1 MTILFNEDLLPN
13 FINALHVD
21 DIMKMAVILLIVTLS
36 LTVGYRSKSLK
47 EEKNEAIQQNTKAQQ
62 TLFEEKMRAEKLEE
76 LDVLKTKLY
85 TNITHEFRTPLTVI
99 MGINDELSETTNQLS
114 LPKEKKEKILQNQQL
129 IHRNSENLLTLV
141 NQLLD
146 LSKSDSQLI
155 DLQLKQG
162 DIITYLNYLTES
174 FFSKAKEKDI
184 RLVFY
189 SELSSLMMDYDEQK
203 IQHIAYNL
211 LSNALKF
218 TPEKG
223 KIIMHASNID
233 HTEKP
238 MLQLIVKDTGI
249 GIPEDQLAFIFDR
262 FYQVDDSHTRQ
273 VDGSGVG
280 LSLTKDMVEL
290 MSGDIS
296 VDSQVDVGTTFTV
309 RLPITN
315 QAEKD
320 QTLKSDRQAIIT
332 QELSLQGQDDI
343 PTDIN
348 PEDDKPILLIAEDNK
363 DVFTYLQQVLGQ
375 SYQIIKAHNGEEGI
389 NKAIAYVP
397 DLIISDVMMP
407 IKDGYE
413 LTSTLKKD
421 TRTSHI
427 PIIILTAKASDS
439 DKMTGLKTGADAYLY
454 KPFNKEELRIR
465 IAQLLESRNKLRDH
479 YAALY
484 NETIKDSNGAERQ
497 NTQESKPLDRE
508 EEFLQFLQEIIH
520 DDLKNQ
526 NLNAAYLA
534 QKAGISQSQL
544 YRKLK
549 ALTGETPNSLIKDI
563 RLQKS
568 LPLLKDLDN
577 HISEV
582 AYEVG
587 FNNPSYFTRSF
598 HKKFGLSPLAYRK
611 K

>member
-1 MTILFNEDLLPN
+1 
-13 FINALHVD
+13 
-21 DIMKMAVILLIVTLS
+21 
-36 LTVGYRSKSLK
+36 
-47 EEKNEAIQQNTKAQQ
+47 
-62 TLFEEKMRAEKLEE
+62 
-76 LDVLKTKLY
+76 
-85 TNITHEFRTPLTVI
+85 
-99 MGINDELSETTNQLS
+99 
-114 LPKEKKEKILQNQQL
+114 
-129 IHRNSENLLTLV
+129 
-141 NQLLD
+141 
-146 LSKSDSQLI
+146 
-155 DLQLKQG
+155 
-162 DIITYLNYLTES
+162 
-174 FFSKAKEKDI
+174 
-184 RLVFY
+184 
-189 SELSSLMMDYDEQK
+189 
-203 IQHIAYNL
+203 
-211 LSNALKF
+211 
-218 TPEKG
+218 
-223 KIIMHASNID
+223 
-233 HTEKP
+233 

-290 MSGDIS
+290 MNGDIS
-296 VDSQVDVGTTFTV
+296 VESQVDVGTTFTI

-320 QTLKSDRQAIIT
+320 LTLKSDKQAIIS
-332 QELSLQGQDDI
+332 QELSFQGQDDI
-343 PTDIN
+343 ATEID

-413 LTSTLKKD
+413 LTSTLKED

-484 NETIKDSNGAERQ
+484 NDC
-497 NTQESKPLDRE
+497 L
-508 EEFLQFLQEIIH
+508 
-520 DDLKNQ
+520 
-526 NLNAAYLA
+526 
-534 QKAGISQSQL
+534 L
-544 YRKLK
+544 Y
-549 ALTGETPNSLIKDI
+549 TS
-563 RLQKS
+563 
-568 LPLLKDLDN
+568 
-577 HISEV
+577 
-582 AYEVG
+582 
-587 FNNPSYFTRSF
+587 PSPRDQRGSRMP
-598 HKKFGLSPLAYRK
+598 SSA
-611 K
+611 